1 MKRSN
6 ARGGKASGSCQL
18 WRGNAMGTTEPPRFA
33 DTELTKIAWMSAQN
47 PQQEYYSLM
56 HHFNEVS
63 LCRCYHKLD
72 GGKAIGTDEISK
84 IAYGENLQENLNQ
97 LVAQMKRMAYRPGSV
112 RQVLIPKEGKPGA
125 TRPLGISNFADKLVQ
140 KRMQEILDSI
150 YEPIFLNCSYGFR
163 QNRGCHNAIKDL
175 HSHLFRHEVESI
187 IDVDLANFFG
197 TIDHQL
203 VEEILR
209 KKIKDT
215 KFLRYVKRMFKSG
228 VLSDGELMVSDEGVV
243 QGSCASPIIANIFA
257 HYVVDTWIEDTVKPL
272 SAGKVEAFR
281 YADDLVICCEYAKD
295 AKRIKEA
302 LGKRLAKYHLKLN
315 EDKTKL
321 VKFSKAKESHG
332 EKQEGFD
339 FLGFTFYLGRSL
351 RGKVI
356 PKVKT
361 SGKRLRSK
369 LKKVNDWAR
378 GIRNRK
384 TLGEIWKIF
393 RTKLQGHVQYYG
405 VSFNSRSV
413 LIFLEAAKRIL
424 FKWLNRRSQR
434 KSFDWDKFR
443 LYTARLPLPRV
454 KIYCRLF

>member
-1 MKRSN
+1 
-6 ARGGKASGSCQL
+6 
-18 WRGNAMGTTEPPRFA
+18 MGTTEPLRYA
-33 DTELTKIAWMSAQN
+33 DTELTKIAWMSAQDA
-47 PQQEYYSLM
+47 QQEFHSLM
-56 HHFNEVS
+56 HHFNVVS

-72 GGKAIGTDEISK
+72 GGKAIGADGISK
-84 IAYGENLQENLNQ
+84 ITYGENLQENVSE
-97 LVAQMKRMAYRPGSV
+97 LVAQMKQMSYRPGPI

-150 YEPIFLNCSYGFR
+150 YDPIFLNCSYGFR
-163 QNRGCHNAIKDL
+163 QNRGCHDAIKDL
-175 HSHLFRHEVESI
+175 HNHLYQNEVESI

-215 KFLRYVKRMFKSG
+215 KFLRYIKRMFKSG
-228 VLSDGELMVSDEGVV
+228 LLADGELRVSDEGVV
-243 QGSCASPIIANIFA
+243 QGSVCSPIIANVFA
-257 HYVVDTWIEDTVKPL
+257 HYVVDSWIEDTVKPL
-272 SAGKVEAFR
+272 SAGKVAAFR
-281 YADDLVICCEYAKD
+281 YADDLVICCQYVSD

-302 LGKRLAKYHLKLN
+302 LSKRLTKYKLKLN

-321 VKFSKAKESHG
+321 VKFSKAKESQG
-332 EKQEGFD
+332 EKQESFD

-361 SGKRLRSK
+361 SGKRLRGK
-369 LKKVNDWAR
+369 LKKVKVWAR
-378 GIRNRK
+378 EIRNQK
-384 TLGEIWKIF
+384 PLGEIWRIF
-393 RTKLQGHVQYYG
+393 RTKLRGHVQYYG

-413 LIFLEAAKRIL
+413 SIFLLAAERIL

-443 LYTARLPLPRV
+443 LYTTRNPLPEV
-454 KIYCRLF
+454 KTYWRLF

>member
-1 MKRSN
+1 
-6 ARGGKASGSCQL
+6 
-18 WRGNAMGTTEPPRFA
+18 MGTTEPPIFA

-47 PQQEYYSLM
+47 PHQEYHSLM
-56 HHFNEVS
+56 HHFDVVS

-72 GGKAIGTDEISK
+72 GRKAIGADGVSK
-84 IAYGENLQENLNQ
+84 IVYGENLQENVKE
-97 LVAQMKRMAYRPGSV
+97 LVEQMKRMAYRPGPV

-140 KRMQEILDSI
+140 KRMQEILDSV

-163 QNRGCHNAIKDL
+163 QNRNCHDAIKSL
-175 HSHLFRHEVESI
+175 RHYLDRNEVKII

-203 VEEILR
+203 VEEMLR

-215 KFLRYVKRMFKSG
+215 KFLRYIKRMFKAG
-228 VLSDGELMVSDEGVV
+228 MLTEGELRVSDEGVV
-243 QGSCASPIIANIFA
+243 QGSCASPIIANVFA
-257 HYVVDTWIEDTVKPL
+257 HYVIDTWIEDTVKPF
-272 SAGKVEAFR
+272 SAGKVELFR
-281 YADDLVICCEYAKD
+281 YADDAVICCEYARD
-295 AKRIKEA
+295 AMRIKEA

-321 VKFSKAKESHG
+321 VKFSKAGEING
-332 EKQEGFD
+332 EKQESFD
-339 FLGFTFYLGRSL
+339 FLGFTFYWGKTI

-369 LKKVNDWAR
+369 LNKVNDWAR
-378 GIRNRK
+378 EIRSQK
-384 TLGEIWKIF
+384 PQGEIWKIF
-393 RTKLQGHVQYYG
+393 CAKLQGHVQYYG
-405 VSFNSRSV
+405 VSFNGKSV
-413 LIFLEAAKRIL
+413 SKFLYAAERIL

-434 KSFDWDKFR
+434 KSLDWDKFR
-443 LYTARLPLPRV
+443 RYTARHPLPQV